1 VAGLI
6 RARQITR
13 VDLVEE
19 VLRQVERP
27 NPSINLAIVRRGL
40 DYGRQG
46 FDRWDLTREVL
57 KAFRPV
63 SSAGLQ

>member
-6 RARQITR
+6 RARQITP
-13 VDLVEE
+13 VDLIVE

-27 NPSINLAIVRRGL
+27 NPSINLVIVRRGL

-46 FDRWDLTREVL
+46 FDRRDLAREVL

-63 SSAGLQ
+63 SGAGLQ